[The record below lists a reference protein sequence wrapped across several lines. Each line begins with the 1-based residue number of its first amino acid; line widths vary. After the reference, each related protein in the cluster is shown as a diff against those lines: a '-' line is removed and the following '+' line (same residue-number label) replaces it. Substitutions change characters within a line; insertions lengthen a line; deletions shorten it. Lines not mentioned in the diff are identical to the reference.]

1 MEITSFVPGLFWFII
16 RVAGVSSL
24 FTQIQEN
31 NFLFTEDDQRV
42 WLAVPLNQ
50 QKIYD
55 FRCQLEA
62 SMIFL

>member
-1 MEITSFVPGLFWFII
+1 MEITSFILGFFYPI
-16 RVAGVSSL
+16 SSL

-31 NFLFTEDDQRV
+31 NFLFTEYNQGV

-50 QKIYD
+50 EKIYD